1 MLPLSGSRRAQSTT
15 GIGDRPRPYLK
26 SWTNGSGNPKG
37 GRASHTDGMYRIHY
51 AGDSI
56 VTGTEI
62 ARALLDYAQALAQVG
77 TSSTVD
83 VPTVNE
89 DGSSGRSEILIGPA
103 SQLIADAETSDFD
116 EVVDDA
122 LVAYMR
128 EEAARLRNFGSPAP
142 RAEATPS
149 QTSPGFEDY
158 EL

>member
-1 MLPLSGSRRAQSTT
+1 
-15 GIGDRPRPYLK
+15 
-26 SWTNGSGNPKG
+26 
-37 GRASHTDGMYRIHY
+37 MYRIHY